1 MSVGLGWG
9 AFRAPVSPFSRRF
22 LAAASLILAA
32 TLAGCTT
39 DGQPGVASIQ
49 PRGATVAFESIDG
62 PPPGQFQTLVRNL
75 NDEAQSRRLAV
86 LSREATSAYRVRG
99 YLAAKVAGGQTT
111 ISWVW
116 DVFDRDEQRTLRI
129 NGEEI
134 VKRSGKAADAWNVV
148 DDAMSRR
155 IASASMEQLGAFL
168 TAPDTVPVASAPR
181 ATPVALIGVADTSP
195 EAAGI
200 FRIFRADAD
209 PAPPQPADAQGHAA
223 ASGPVPLPPQRPET
237 SAGNTPAGRAT
248 VQASL

>member
-1 MSVGLGWG
+1 MSVGLGWD
-9 AFRAPVSPFSRRF
+9 AFRVHVSPFSRRF
-22 LAAASLILAA
+22 VAAASLTLAA
-32 TLAGCTT
+32 ALAGCTT
-39 DGQPGVASIQ
+39 DGQPGVAAMQ

-86 LSREATSAYRVRG
+86 LSRETASAYRVRG
-99 YLAAKVAGGQTT
+99 YLAAKVADGQTT

-116 DVFDRDEQRTLRI
+116 DVFDRDERRTLRI
-129 NGEEI
+129 NGEEV
-134 VKRSGKAADAWNVV
+134 VKKSGKAADAWNVV

-168 TAPDTVPVASAPR
+168 TAPDTVPVASAPSV
-181 ATPVALIGVADTSP
+181 TPVAFMGMTDTSP

-209 PAPPQPADAQGHAA
+209 PASPQPADAQGHAT
-223 ASGPVPLPPQRPET
+223 ASGPVPLPPQRPDT
-237 SAGNTPAGRAT
+237 SAANGPAGRAT